1 MNNIQITNLT
11 ANDAPEVRELGLATE
26 ELHIDN
32 GTPEYYTVEMLR
44 DFFSSPTDI
53 YLAAR
58 VDDMLAGYFLINFN
72 PYLKEAYLVD
82 LVIKPQFRGMEIA
95 TLFFNKVFQ
104 LLKER
109 DCIWAWALVHQ
120 DNKKMME
127 IFEKKGF
134 YKGREFTFY
143 FKDEPFN

>member
-1 MNNIQITNLT
+1 MSDIQITNLT
-11 ANDAPEVRELGLATE
+11 ADDCAEVRKLGLSTE

-32 GTPEYYTVEMLR
+32 GTPEYYSIEMLR

-58 VDDMLAGYFLINFN
+58 VDGTLAGYFLINFN
-72 PYLKEAYLVD
+72 PYLKEAYLID
-82 LVIKPQFRGMEIA
+82 LVIKPEFRGLGIA
-95 TLFFNKVFQ
+95 TLFFDRVFE

-134 YKGREFTFY
+134 YKGREFTFF
-143 FKDEPFN
+143 FKDKPF